1 MADVLFKCVQ
11 NWKSYTLEPNK
22 DSGVII
28 SVCSGGTPNTSKSE
42 NWGGEILWLTPK
54 ELSNYPIHGIPNI
67 EDTKR
72 KLTNEGLRNCG
83 ASLLPPNTVILSKR
97 APVGLVTVNTCE
109 LSTNQGFLNLEC
121 GDKIK
126 PRYLAYWLKANTH
139 YLEMVANGTT
149 YSELYASDLF
159 EFTIHLPQI
168 DYQEKVVQF
177 MDELYKMV
185 NLVIA
190 NGKQTEGKKFAKLA
204 DDVLISLLSGTFLI

>member
-54 ELSNYPIHGIPNI
+54 ELSDFPIHGIPNI
-67 EDTKR
+67 EYTKR

-83 ASLLPPNTVILSKR
+83 ASLLPSNTVILSKR
-97 APVGLVTVNTCE
+97 APVGLVTVNTGE

-121 GDKIK
+121 GDKIN

-159 EFTIHLPQI
+159 EFTIYLPEI
-168 DYQEKVVQF
+168 DYQEKVVDY
-177 MDELYKMV
+177 MDNLFKMV
-185 NLVIA
+185 NLVAA
-190 NGKQTEGKKFAKLA
+190 NGVQSQSDRFLKMA
-204 DDVLISLLSGTFLI
+204 DNVLISLLSGTFLI

>member
-1 MADVLFKCVQ
+1 VADVLFKCVQ

-54 ELSNYPIHGIPNI
+54 ELSDFPIHGIPNI
-67 EDTKR
+67 EYTKR

-83 ASLLPPNTVILSKR
+83 ASLLPTNAVILSKR
-97 APVGLVTVNTCE
+97 APVGLVTVNTGE

-121 GDKIK
+121 GDKIN

-159 EFTIHLPQI
+159 EFTIYLPEI
-168 DYQEKVVQF
+168 DYQEKVVDY
-177 MDELYKMV
+177 MDNLFKMV
-185 NLVIA
+185 NLVAA
-190 NGKQTEGKKFAKLA
+190 NGVQSQSDRFLKMA
-204 DDVLISLLSGTFLI
+204 DNVLISLLSGTFLI